1 MLSAIELKHGAQEN
15 LEEMKCLFK
24 DTILST
30 CRKDYSER
38 QVKAWAKSSENSSRW
53 LKMIENQFTLLA
65 YEKDKLLGFISLK
78 RNYLDML
85 YVNRDF
91 QGNGLAKLLLSE
103 IELEAFRLKEPLLI
117 SDVSITAK
125 PFFEKSGF
133 QILQEQNVIV
143 QGIEFVNYRMQK
155 SLI

>member
-1 MLSAIELKHGAQEN
+1 
-15 LEEMKCLFK
+15 
-24 DTILST
+24 
-30 CRKDYSER
+30 
-38 QVKAWAKSSENSSRW
+38 
-53 LKMIENQFTLLA
+53 
-65 YEKDKLLGFISLK
+65 
-78 RNYLDML
+78 ML
-85 YVNRDF
+85 YVNKDF